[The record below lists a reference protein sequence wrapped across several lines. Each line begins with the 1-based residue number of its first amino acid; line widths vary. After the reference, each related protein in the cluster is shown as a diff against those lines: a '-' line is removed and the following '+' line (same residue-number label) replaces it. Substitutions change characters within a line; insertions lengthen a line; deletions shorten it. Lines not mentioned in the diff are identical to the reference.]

1 MMKRRFL
8 VSRGKV
14 VLIAS
19 VVLILLAL
27 GGGRVRAQTTGTIY
41 GTITDP
47 AGASIHEATV
57 SATNLQT
64 NLTRTTK
71 TAADGSYSF
80 ARLPVGRYTVSVEI
94 QGFKTS
100 QQVVDLDVESN
111 LRVDFRLE
119 VGAIAEQ
126 VSITGE
132 APQVDTVSTTLGKVV
147 EERRIVDLPLNGRN
161 FLQLGV
167 LQAGVTPP
175 PAGIIITGNGANE
188 IPGGPSVN
196 FSVNGMR
203 VTSNN
208 HLLDGVNNVEP
219 LSGAAMIVPS
229 PDTLQEF
236 RILTNAYSA
245 EYGRSG
251 ASVVTVLTK
260 TGSNRLHGSVY
271 EFLRNDALDARNFF
285 TPQVPAL
292 KQNQFG
298 FSVGGPILKDRT
310 FFFGGYEGF
319 RQRRGFPSRTTVPS
333 LRVRRG
339 DFTEEPIKPIDPVTM
354 QRFPGDIIPPERI
367 DPVTRRLLPLWPEPN
382 IGSNVWAGAPT
393 GSNDRDQFIA
403 RVDHAFR
410 GGKNNLTGRYLFD
423 AGTLIRPVGSN
434 VGGST
439 NPIVEIPGLDSQDT
453 NRFQNLLVADTH
465 VFSAR
470 LINEFRFSYQRA
482 RVIGGIPIETRKPSD
497 LGFTFPVT
505 SSFSSYPSISLP
517 GIGSIGYDNIV
528 RRVYNFF
535 QVAENFVVSS
545 GKHNLKFG
553 ADVRHTRLGSIFPS
567 RAFGAFNFN
576 NPGVVASPLGALLL
590 GRPSFF
596 LQAGGKEDKTL
607 KQTVYYFYG
616 QDEIRLS
623 RKVTLNLGLR
633 YELVP
638 GFTER
643 DNAQVTF
650 RAGQKSTV
658 GPTLPVGLLRP
669 GDADVPRTLFPIDK
683 NNFAP
688 RLGIAW
694 DPLGDG
700 KTSIRASYGL
710 FYDESALVQ
719 SFHVQQPPDLQPLL
733 TTFPPLLASFADPW
747 GGNSPFRPPLQF
759 PFNVTGRVT
768 AVWIDADLKLAYI
781 QHWNLTV
788 QRQLTSSLAIEVAYV
803 GNKGTKLQGNID
815 INQPVW
821 MPGATTANANNRR
834 PFAGLSSAFQ
844 VSSAF
849 NSNYHGLQVTA
860 TQRLSRGLSFQAS
873 YTWSKAIDDTS
884 LPTSFFT
891 IPGQPRRA
899 QDSRN
904 LRAERGLSGFDL
916 RHRFVLS
923 HIYEFPFFQK
933 YGGVVTFLLGGWR
946 LSGILSLQSGYP
958 FTVVDSAN
966 PSLDNTST
974 AGDRPDL
981 LRNPNLPSSQR
992 TPDRWFDTGAFRRF
1006 VAPNW
1011 GTAGR
1016 NIVFTDGIS
1025 NYDMGLS
1032 KAFKVTEDKQFEF
1045 RWEVFN
1051 LFNHPNFG
1059 APVND
1064 FNSPTFGRVFST
1076 STRERLMQF
1085 ALKFLF

>member
-1 MMKRRFL
+1 MIGGHSSVKYRFAVMFGL
-8 VSRGKV
+8 VFLCIHALSGQ
-14 VLIAS
+14 S
-19 VVLILLAL
+19 VK
-27 GGGRVRAQTTGTIY
+27 AQTTGTIY
-41 GTITDP
+41 GTISDP
-47 AGASIHEATV
+47 SHESIVGAAV
-57 SATNLQT
+57 SVTNLKT
-64 NLTRTTK
+64 NQVRTTK
-71 TAADGSYSF
+71 TDAQGGYSF
-80 ARLPVGRYTVSVEI
+80 TLLPVGKYRISVEA
-94 QGFKTS
+94 QGFKS
-100 QQVVDLDVESN
+100 YRKEVDLEVESN
-111 LRVDFRLE
+111 LRVDLKLE

-126 VSITGE
+126 VIVSGD

-175 PAGIIITGNGANE
+175 PAGIVITGNGANE
-188 IPGGPSVN
+188 IPGGPNVN

-203 VTSNN
+203 VSSNN

-229 PDTLQEF
+229 PDVLQEF

-251 ASVVTVLTK
+251 ASVVTVVTK
-260 TGSNRLHGSVY
+260 AGSNGLHGSVY
-271 EFLRNDALDARNFF
+271 EFLRNDIFDARNFF
-285 TPQVPAL
+285 TPRVPAL

-298 FSVGGPILKDRT
+298 FALGGPIVKDRT

-319 RQRRGFPSRTTVPS
+319 RQRRGFPASAGVPS
-333 LRVRRG
+333 LRVRQG
-339 DFTEEPIKPIDPVTM
+339 DFSQEPVKPIDPLTG
-354 QRFPGDIIPPERI
+354 QRFPGDIIPMNRI
-367 DPVTRRLLPLWPEPN
+367 DSVAGNVLRLWPEPN
-382 IGSNVWAGAPT
+382 IGTNVWAGAPG
-393 GSNDRDQFIA
+393 GSNDRDQFTV
-403 RVDHAFR
+403 RLDHSFL

-423 AGTLIRPVGSN
+423 QGTLVRPTGSN

-439 NPIVEIPGLDSQDT
+439 NPIVQIPGLSSQDT
-453 NRFQNLLVADTH
+453 NRFQNFLLADTH
-465 VFSAR
+465 LFSSTV
-470 LINEFRFSYQRA
+470 INELRFSYQRA
-482 RVIGGIPIETRKPSD
+482 RVIGGIPTDPQPPSK
-497 LGFTFPVT
+497 LGFTYPIT
-505 SSFSSYPSISLP
+505 SSLTTFPSISLP
-517 GIGSIGYDNIV
+517 GIGSLGYDTIV
-528 RRVYNFF
+528 RRVYNFYE
-535 QVAENFVVSS
+535 VGENFLVRS
-545 GKHNLKFG
+545 GKHSLKFG
-553 ADVRHTRLGSIFPS
+553 ADFRHTGLAGIFPS

-576 NPGVVASPLGALLL
+576 NPTSTRTSLGDLLL
-590 GRPSFF
+590 GKPSFF

-607 KQTVYYFYG
+607 KQTAYYFYG

-623 RKVTLNLGLR
+623 RNVTLNLGLR

-643 DNAQVTF
+643 DNALVTF
-650 RAGQKSTV
+650 KAGQKSTV

-669 GDADVPRTLFPIDK
+669 GDAGIPKTLFPTDK

-688 RLGIAW
+688 RVGIAW
-694 DPLGDG
+694 DPIGDG
-700 KTSIRASYGL
+700 KTSIRTSYGI

-719 SFHVQQPPDLQPLL
+719 TFHVQQPPDLQPLL
-733 TTFPPLLASFADPW
+733 STFPPLLASFADPW
-747 GGNSPFRPPLQF
+747 GGNSPFKPPVIL
-759 PFNVTGRVT
+759 PFNVTGRVSV
-768 AVWIDADLKLAYI
+768 VWIDANLRLAYV
-781 QHWNLTV
+781 QHWNLTI
-788 QRQLTSSLAIEVAYV
+788 QRQLTSSLAVELAYV

-815 INQPVW
+815 INEPFYQ
-821 MPGATTANANNRR
+821 PGATTANANNRR
-834 PFAGLSSAFQ
+834 PVAGLSSAFQ

-849 NSNYHGLQVTA
+849 NSNYNGLQTTV
-860 TQRLSRGLSFQAS
+860 TQRFSHGLSFQAA
-873 YTWSKAIDDTS
+873 YTWSKAIDDTT

-904 LRAERGLSGFDL
+904 LRAERGLSAFDL

-923 HIYEFPFFQK
+923 HIYELPFFRK
-933 YGGVVTFLLGGWR
+933 RGGAVSLLLGGWR
-946 LSGILSLQSGYP
+946 WSGILTFQSGYP
-958 FTVVDSAN
+958 FTVVDSSN

-981 LRNPNLPSSQR
+981 QRNPNLPSDQR
-992 TPDRWFDTGAFRRF
+992 TPQRWFDTAAFRRF

-1016 NIVFTDGIS
+1016 NIVFTDGIN
-1025 NYDMGLS
+1025 NYDMGLA
-1032 KAFKVTEDKQFEF
+1032 KEFGITEGKHVEF

-1059 APVND
+1059 APDND
-1064 FNSPTFGRVFST
+1064 FNAPTFGRVFST

-1085 ALKFLF
+1085 ALKLVF